1 LGAKQEKTMLKDVTF
16 GQYYPG
22 NSLLHRTDARIK
34 LLILVEYLVLVLVAS
49 SGLAAILSLAFTVF
63 LISVSGVRFGILIKS
78 AKPLIFVLIFTA
90 IINLFFTK
98 GESTPLVDW
107 KFITIYT
114 EGIRNAVMMLLRLL
128 SLVLGSSVIISFTT
142 SPLELTDAI
151 ESLLSPLKKIKVPV
165 HEFAMMMSIALRF
178 IPTLIEETNKII
190 SAQKARG
197 ADFESGNIIKRLK
210 ALIPILIP
218 LFVSAV
224 RRAEELA
231 DAMECRCYHGGEG
244 RTKLKAMKSRP
255 ADYIFLLCVTA
266 VTVDA
271 FFLNNISF
279 GEVIVFCE
287 DIFLK

>member
-1 LGAKQEKTMLKDVTF
+1 MLKDVTF

-22 NSLLHRTDARIK
+22 NSLLHRTDPRIK
-34 LLILVEYLVLVLVAS
+34 LIILIEYLVLVLVAKS
-49 SGLAAILSLAFTVF
+49 ELAALVSLAFTVF
-63 LISVSGVRFGILIKS
+63 LIAVSGVRFSTLIKS

-90 IINLFFTK
+90 AMNLFFTVSE
-98 GESTPLVDW
+98 GDPIFAW
-107 KFITIYT
+107 KFIKIY
-114 EGIRNAVMMLLRLL
+114 ESGIRNAVMMLLRLL
-128 SLVLGSSVIISFTT
+128 SLVLGTSVIISFTT

-151 ESLLSPLKKIKVPV
+151 ESVLSPLKKLKVPV

-190 SAQKARG
+190 SAQKARC
-197 ADFESGNIIKRLK
+197 ADFESGNLLKRLK

-244 RTKLKAMKSRP
+244 RTKLKVMKSSIG
-255 ADYIFLLCVTA
+255 DCIFLLLVTA
-266 VTVDA
+266 LTVSV
-271 FFLNNISF
+271 FFLNNLTF
-279 GEVIVFCE
+279 GEVVGLCT
-287 DIFLK
+287 DIF

>member
-1 LGAKQEKTMLKDVTF
+1 MLKDVTF

-22 NSLLHRTDARIK
+22 NSLLHRTDPRIK
-34 LLILVEYLVLVLVAS
+34 LIILIEYLVLVLVAKS
-49 SGLAAILSLAFTVF
+49 ELAAMVSLLFTVF
-63 LISVSGVRFGILIKS
+63 LITVSGVRFSVLIKS

-90 IINLFFTK
+90 VMNLFFTA
-98 GESTPLVDW
+98 GEGDPMFAW
-107 KFITIYT
+107 KFIKIY
-114 EGIRNAVMMLLRLL
+114 ESGIRNAVMMLLRLL
-128 SLVLGSSVIISFTT
+128 SLVLGTSVLISFTT

-151 ESLLSPLKKIKVPV
+151 ESVLSPLKKLKVPV

-190 SAQKARG
+190 SAQKARC
-197 ADFESGNIIKRLK
+197 ADFESGNLLKRLK

-244 RTKLKAMKSRP
+244 RTKLKVMKSNVK
-255 ADYIFLLCVTA
+255 DYVFLFA
-266 VTVDA
+266 VTVITA
-271 FFLNNISF
+271 GVFFINRITWSEVVGF
-279 GEVIVFCE
+279 CEVIFS
-287 DIFLK
+287 K